1 MNISTSTALT
11 FTAGAALGAAS
22 LYIYLRRAH
31 PIFQVDTTQLPPPT
45 NDSQNH
51 HPSSVSVE
59 NFEDDDIIKE
69 QLTRNVQFFGLP
81 GQKDISKSFVIV
93 VGLGGVGSHTAH
105 LLLRSGIGKLRIIDF
120 DLVSLSSL
128 NRHAVATRADVG
140 LPKADVLA
148 SHFKE
153 ILPETQVEACN
164 TMFTADTQDA
174 LLSGNPDYVIDAI
187 DNIDTKVALLAACH
201 KKNIK
206 VLCVA
211 GAGAKADP
219 TRLKIVDL
227 QHSTIDPLA
236 RSVRHRLKRHHNITT
251 GITVLL
257 STERPRCGLVFS
269 GEEGTHPLDYQIV
282 PGFRVMTI
290 PVLGTTPAVFGM
302 AAAAHVLCDLA
313 DAPITPEPLFRIQ
326 ALALK
331 TQFDRIE
338 QREIDRFGS
347 SDGLQVDEAEVEV
360 LVRELWRGKSARA
373 GDSSTSGNG
382 SENVFISRN
391 IGHLTLTRWDASRPA
406 TIDNLILLTKEE
418 ADQHDEG
425 GGVDDDMREREG
437 ELCRRVEGVLRRAR
451 EQFGCAYFANGSLM
465 HK

>member
-1 MNISTSTALT
+1 MNTNTSTALI

-22 LYIYLRRAH
+22 LYIYLKRAQL
-31 PIFQVDTTQLPPPT
+31 ISQVATQLPPPT
-45 NDSQNH
+45 NDSQTH

-59 NFEDDDIIKE
+59 NFEEDDIIKE

-81 GQKDISKSFVIV
+81 GQKEISKSFVVV
-93 VGLGGVGSHTAH
+93 VGLGGVGSHAAH

-128 NRHAVATRADVG
+128 NRHAVATRLDVG

-148 SHFKE
+148 SHFKH

-187 DNIDTKVALLAACH
+187 DNIDTKVALLAACY

-227 QHSTIDPLA
+227 QDSTIDPLA
-236 RSVRHRLKRHHNITT
+236 RSVRHRLKRHHDITT
-251 GITVLL
+251 GISVLL

-269 GEEGTHPLDYQIV
+269 GEEGTSPLDYQVV

-338 QREIDRFGS
+338 QREIDRYGN
-347 SDGLQVDEAEVEV
+347 SDGLQIDGAEVEV

-373 GDSSTSGNG
+373 DSNSQG

-391 IGHLTLTRWDASRPA
+391 IGHLALTRWDASRPA
-406 TIDNLILLTKEE
+406 TIDNLVLLTKEE

-451 EQFGCAYFANGSLM
+451 EQFGCAYFANGLLLR
-465 HK
+465 